1 MMLCELASRLVV
13 DPRKLVEYALNPDA
27 PRGRHKALVFEQAL
41 GYTLNNWQHLLSQLE
56 MLAPHAEAR
65 LHGGDNYGRRYTADL
80 RITGVNGRQATVCTG
95 WIVRAEEDVVRL
107 VTLWVEE

>member
-1 MMLCELASRLVV
+1 MLLCELASRLIV

-41 GYTLNNWQHLLSQLE
+41 GYTLNNWQHLLGQLE
-56 MLAPHAEAR
+56 MQAPHAEAR
-65 LHGGDNYGRRYTADL
+65 PHSGDHYGRRYTANL
-80 RITGVNGRQATVCTG
+80 PITGVNGRQATVCTG
-95 WIVRAEEDVVRL
+95 WIVRPEEDVVRL